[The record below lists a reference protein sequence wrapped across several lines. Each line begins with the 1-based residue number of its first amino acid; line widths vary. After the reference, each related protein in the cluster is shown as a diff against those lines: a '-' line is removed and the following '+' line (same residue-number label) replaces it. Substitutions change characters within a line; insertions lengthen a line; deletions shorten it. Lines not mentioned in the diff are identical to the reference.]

1 MTPATPEKTVALLSR
16 FVADG
21 LIVAGRVGQPRA
33 GSSDKLAYV
42 LIWQPYPGGGIA
54 GCFYTARY
62 APTRGT
68 WGTTH
73 TMAEAIYYLSVNAEL
88 PELSSWRIID
98 PKAYLYFDPYRDLRR
113 LKLADLKTCI
123 GARRPL

>member
-21 LIVAGRVGQPRA
+21 LIVVGRVGKPRA
-33 GSSDKLAYV
+33 GSSDKIAYV
-42 LIWQPYPGGGIA
+42 LIWKSPLSGIA
-54 GCFYTARY
+54 GYFYTARY
-62 APTRGT
+62 TPTRGT
-68 WGTTH
+68 WGTTY

-98 PKAYLYFDPYRDLRR
+98 PAAYSYFDPYRDLRR
-113 LKLADLKTCI
+113 LKLNELKTCTS
-123 GARRPL
+123 ARRPL